1 MIKHFKVK
9 SKLLEGG
16 DTQIQGENKH
26 DNRAD
31 TQIHRQARDRH
42 TDTQTGKWTDT
53 QIHRQTL
60 DTDTQTREQ
69 IHRQGSRFKDK
80 GADIQTREQIQR
92 QGSRYTDKAGSRYN
106 KQQTEKLRNQLH
118 FLADNIKIM
127 DNQIFRKI

>member
-53 QIHRQTL
+53 QIHRQASGQTHRY
-60 DTDTQTREQ
+60 TDRHQIQ
-69 IHRQGSRFKDK
+69 IH
-80 GADIQTREQIQR
+80 R
-92 QGSRYTDKAGSRYN
+92 QGSRYTDKGADLKTREQIFRQGSRY
-106 KQQTEKLRNQLH
+106 KDKGADTQTRPG
-118 FLADNIKIM
+118 ADTINSRLKS
-127 DNQIFRKI
+127 